1 MAEGKARN
9 RVESSDSARE
19 RNAEVRPQ
27 GPAVARMDFFNG
39 LLSANTAIAGAT
51 LVVALVVFASLYRRM
66 LQETRPRRPNPS
78 GLSCTEP

>member
-19 RNAEVRPQ
+19 RNAGVRPQ

-39 LLSANTAIAGAT
+39 LLGRRFIPSRYVACAELVEGCEPGDSTAEFKQS
-51 LVVALVVFASLYRRM
+51 V
-66 LQETRPRRPNPS
+66 S
-78 GLSCTEP
+78 GTDH